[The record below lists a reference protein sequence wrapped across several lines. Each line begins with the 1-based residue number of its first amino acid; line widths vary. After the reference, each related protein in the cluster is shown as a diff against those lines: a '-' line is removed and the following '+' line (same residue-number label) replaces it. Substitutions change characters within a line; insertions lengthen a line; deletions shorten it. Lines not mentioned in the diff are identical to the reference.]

1 MGYTYED
8 LPSGLQIIGRPWSE
22 PLLIEIAYAYE
33 QATHHRK
40 PPASTPKLAPAV
52 HSSGDPR
59 VADIVRS
66 GKIRLAVFLPQY
78 VKDEASGEL
87 RGLGTGFA
95 AMKIAPVLADRLGIA
110 LEVVGYPTPAR
121 VMTGLKAGECD
132 VAFLG
137 IEPSRVRELAFSP
150 AMFEFDYTYLVP
162 AGSTIRSAADAD
174 RSGIDIAV
182 VEGHASA
189 LALARVLRQARMVSA
204 PMPEEAFDILR
215 LGKAQALAFPRDVL
229 FGYAARLPGSRV
241 LDDAY
246 GVNRV
251 GMAMRAGD
259 PGKLACISEFVEE
272 IKASGFVQRVIESPE
287 LRGFRVAR
295 G

>member
-1 MGYTYED
+1 MEQRH
-8 LPSGLQIIGRPWSE
+8 SG
-22 PLLIEIAYAYE
+22 
-33 QATHHRK
+33 
-40 PPASTPKLAPAV
+40 
-52 HSSGDPR
+52 GDPR
-59 VADIVRS
+59 VADIVQS

-78 VKDEASGEL
+78 AKDEASGEL

-95 AMKIAPVLADRLGIA
+95 AMKIVPVLADRLGIA
-110 LEVVGYPTPAR
+110 LELVGYPTPAR
-121 VMTGLKAGECD
+121 VMACLKAGECD

-150 AMFEFDYTYLVP
+150 AIFEFDYTYLVP
-162 AGSTIRSAADAD
+162 AGSRLRNAAEVDQPAV
-174 RSGIDIAV
+174 DIAV

-189 LALARVLRQARMVSA
+189 LALERVLQRARMVSA
-204 PMPEEAFDILR
+204 PMPEEAFDTLR
-215 LGKAQALAFPRDVL
+215 LGKAHALAFPRDVL
-229 FGYAARLPGSRV
+229 LGYAAKLPGSRV

-246 GVNRV
+246 GANRV
-251 GMAMRAGD
+251 GIALRGGD

-272 IKASGFVQRVIESPE
+272 IKASGFVQRVIDSPE